1 MDFRNRHV
9 IVTGGAGAL
18 GTAVVARLIEAG
30 AVCHVPCLNE
40 AEAARFRLRD
50 HKQVT
55 VTVTGSLAD
64 ETAIEK
70 LYRGVTPLWA
80 SIHTVGG
87 FAASAL
93 RDTDLATIRQQL
105 EMNLI
110 SCILCCRAAVRAMT
124 GSGGR
129 IVNVAARPA
138 LEWRTGAGM
147 TAYTA
152 SKAGVA
158 ALTVALAEEVAKA
171 GILVN
176 AVAPSIMDTP
186 ANRQAMPKADYGL
199 WPKVEEVAATIAFLI
214 SPENLVTRGAIVPV
228 YGRSQQVRVTRSSPR
243 RPDPAEI
250 IWIPAYAGTSGS
262 RAEPL
267 NTPPTGRVLPVR
279 AGGRPDRG
287 NKCCRRRAANGCG
300 LRWRRR
306 PR

>member
-18 GTAVVARLIEAG
+18 GSAVVARLIEAG
-30 AVCHVPCLNE
+30 AICHVPCLNE
-40 AEAARFRLRD
+40 AEAARFRFRD
-50 HKQVT
+50 NKQVT
-55 VTVTGSLAD
+55 VTVTGSLTE

-70 LYRGVTPLWA
+70 LYRGATPLWA

-87 FAASAL
+87 FVATAL

-105 EMNLI
+105 DMNLV
-110 SCILCCRAAVRAMT
+110 SCILCCRAAVRSMADA
-124 GSGGR
+124 GGR

-158 ALTVALAEEVAKA
+158 ALTAALAEEVVKA

-186 ANRQAMPKADYGL
+186 ANRQAMPKADHTL
-199 WPKVEEVAATIAFLI
+199 WPKVEEVAATIAFLA
-214 SPENLVTRGAIVPV
+214 SPENRVIRGAVVPV
-228 YGRSQQVRVTRSSPR
+228 YGKS
-243 RPDPAEI
+243 
-250 IWIPAYAGTSGS
+250 
-262 RAEPL
+262 
-267 NTPPTGRVLPVR
+267 
-279 AGGRPDRG
+279 
-287 NKCCRRRAANGCG
+287 
-300 LRWRRR
+300 
-306 PR
+306 